1 MLDLLQVKTLSQQ
14 DEKRRVTAQMRPNT
28 LFRTFGMRIKNSG
41 FTLIEILIVVMI
53 IAIAAM
59 IAVPMMTSAA
69 SVQIRSAANLIAA
82 DLEYAKS
89 MAIGKGMDFAVV
101 FDKENESYQ
110 LFKVKDEDGSL
121 EMIENPLTKELYEV
135 KFSSDVRLDKVDIVD
150 VDFDGTE
157 KIRFDYMGN
166 PKIGE
171 DTYLQAQG
179 VINLHAGGTNI
190 TIKVE
195 PVTGFI
201 LISD

>member
-1 MLDLLQVKTLSQQ
+1 MLDLLQVKALSQQ

-28 LFRTFGMRIKNSG
+28 LFRTFGMSIKNSG

-59 IAVPMMTSAA
+59 ITTPMVTSAT
-69 SVQIRSAANLIAA
+69 SVQIHSAANVIAA
-82 DLEYAKS
+82 DLEYTKS

-101 FDKENESYQ
+101 FDKENESYRVCDDSGETI
-110 LFKVKDEDGSL
+110 K
-121 EMIENPLTKELYEV
+121 NPLTKELYEV

-171 DTYLQAQG
+171 DTDLQAQG
-179 VINLHAGGTNI
+179 VINLCAGETEI
-190 TIKVE
+190 TIEVE

>member
-69 SVQIRSAANLIAA
+69 SVQVRSAANLIAA

-89 MAIGKGMDFAVV
+89 MAMSRQKIYYAVV
-101 FDKENESYQ
+101 FDESNESYQ
-110 LFKVKDEDGSL
+110 IEDPNGIIEHPVKRESL
-121 EMIENPLTKELYEV
+121 YKIN
-135 KFSSDVRLDKVDIVD
+135 FSTDSRLNKVDIVD
-150 VDFDGTE
+150 VDFDGSYE
-157 KIRFDYMGN
+157 IRFDYMGE
-166 PKIGE
+166 PKISDG
-171 DTYLQAQG
+171 TGLQTQG
-179 VINLHAGGTNI
+179 VINLCAGETNI
-190 TIKVE
+190 TIEVE

-201 LISD
+201 LIN

>member
-28 LFRTFGMRIKNSG
+28 LFRTFGMSIKNSG

-59 IAVPMMTSAA
+59 ITTPMVTSAT
-69 SVQIRSAANLIAA
+69 SVQIHSAANVIAA
-82 DLEYAKS
+82 DLEYARS
-89 MAIGKGMDFAVV
+89 IAIGKGMEFAVV
-101 FDKENESYQ
+101 FDQENESYQ
-110 LFKVKDEDGSL
+110 LFKVKDGTL
-121 EMIENPLTKELYEV
+121 ETIEHPLV
-135 KFSSDVRLDKVDIVD
+135 KKPYIVEFGSDVRLDKVDIVD
-150 VDFDGTE
+150 VDFDGTYE
-157 KIRFDYMGN
+157 IRFDYMGN

-179 VINLHAGGTNI
+179 VINLCAGETEI
-190 TIKVE
+190 TIEVE